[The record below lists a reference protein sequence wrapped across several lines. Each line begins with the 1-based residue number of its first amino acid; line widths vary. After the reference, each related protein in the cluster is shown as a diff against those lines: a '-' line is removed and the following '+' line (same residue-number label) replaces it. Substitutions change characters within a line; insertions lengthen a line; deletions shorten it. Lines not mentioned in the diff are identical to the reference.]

1 MLPRRHFGG
10 GQDQRGAFGARD
22 RNPSAAGGS
31 RRLQLE
37 KCLFAVSE
45 LPYLG
50 FIVSDDGL
58 KTSPDKV
65 KAVLETKRPEDF
77 QSLRAF
83 LGLLNYYGKFIPRL
97 ASVAVPL
104 YHLLKKE
111 APWRWTSSQEE
122 SWKRM
127 KELLSSAEVLCAYN
141 PTLPLTLSCD
151 ASPFGVTAV
160 LAHRFPDGSERPVAY
175 ASKSL
180 SPAEKNYSL
189 LDKEAL
195 AFAFGIKRFHAL
207 LYGRSF
213 ALITDQKP
221 LLALLGMKSGLR
233 RWQLSACNAGR
244 VNFGSLRLHVGVSS
258 DRRAW

>member
-1 MLPRRHFGG
+1 M
-10 GQDQRGAFGARD
+10 
-22 RNPSAAGGS
+22 
-31 RRLQLE
+31 
-37 KCLFAVSE
+37 
-45 LPYLG
+45 
-50 FIVSDDGL
+50 
-58 KTSPDKV
+58 
-65 KAVLETKRPEDF
+65 KAVFETKRPEDL

-83 LGLLNYYGKFIPRL
+83 LGLVNYYGKFIPRL
-97 ASVAVPL
+97 ASVAAPL

-180 SPAEKNYSL
+180 SPAEKNYSQ

-195 AFAFGIKRFHAL
+195 AIVFGVKRFHAF

-213 ALITDQKP
+213 TLITRLQHRWKRGDAASSELSPFLTKRND
-221 LLALLGMKSGLR
+221 LALCDGVILWGRRVVVPTKLRPEVLDVLHETHAGAVRMKALARSFVWWTGIRVSHFRKIFDFDVGLMKSR
-233 RWQLSACNAGR
+233 CTI
-244 VNFGSLRLHVGVSS
+244 VKYIT
-258 DRRAW
+258 

>member
-1 MLPRRHFGG
+1 M
-10 GQDQRGAFGARD
+10 
-22 RNPSAAGGS
+22 
-31 RRLQLE
+31 E

-213 ALITDQKP
+213 VLITDQKP

-244 VNFGSLRLHVGVSS
+244 SFWQPTSTRWSFVGPKSMVTPTPCPVS
-258 DRRAW
+258 R